1 MISVPNLCGNRLED
15 LTNFSITILLSI
27 AVQVYEFHEKSKK
40 VEKEKT
46 LNDHKQKCN
55 KKGCV
60 EKFTEI
66 RDVIFMRTTLVH
78 SQPS

>member
-15 LTNFSITILLSI
+15 LTNFSITILLPI
-27 AVQVYEFHEKSKK
+27 AVQVYEFHEKSEK

-46 LNDHKQKCN
+46 LNDHKQECN

-60 EKFTEI
+60 GKFTEI

-78 SQPS
+78 LQPS

>member
-15 LTNFSITILLSI
+15 LTNFSITILLPV
-27 AVQVYEFHEKSKK
+27 AVQVYEFHEKLEK

-46 LNDHKQKCN
+46 LNDHKQECN

-60 EKFTEI
+60 GKFTEI